1 MQKATDMDK
10 IRQETRQLLQA
21 YLKEAMAQKEK
32 RKKKE
37 NEQRMHEKKLM
48 EREERRFKEQ
58 VMSSKQ
64 FEKERASLL
73 K

>member
-1 MQKATDMDK
+1 MDK